1 MEKETFSDTIR
12 GLEPRLYRI
21 ACGQL
26 RDVNDQADAVQE
38 AILKAWK
45 KLPTLRNDDLFETWL
60 IRILLNECHN
70 LQRAQK
76 RFVPVGKLPDPGY
89 LPEIHSELRETIW
102 NLPDKLRIPVQLY
115 YIEGYDTYEIAEILR
130 VPNGTVCS
138 RLNRARARMKQSLE
152 DD

>member
-1 MEKETFSDTIR
+1 MEKEAFSDTIR
-12 GLEPRLYRI
+12 GLEPRLYRV

-38 AILKAWK
+38 AILKAWR

-70 LQRAQK
+70 LQRTQK
-76 RFVPVGKLPDPGY
+76 RFVPVDNLPDPGY
-89 LPEIHSELRETIW
+89 LPDMHSELRETIW